1 MQKGYKGLGIWLGLL
16 ALIYIIYSMTISSL
30 FDSEKLVYSDL
41 VGAIKKEQVVSM
53 TINGN
58 SVTAEFIDI
67 DENSPAMPTQ
77 KPVNGE
83 DKKIPTK
90 THKIKIP
97 SIEALYQDVGDE
109 MATLV
114 EEGTLKQEVYESS
127 ISWTTVTNIALIVL
141 IIAMFALSFTK
152 KGGAGNFTKSRA
164 KINIDNKKVT
174 FDDVAGA
181 DEEKEELKELVE
193 FLKNPAKFTSLGA
206 RIPKGVLLVG
216 SPGTGKTLLAKAVAG
231 EADVPFFSISG
242 SDFVELYVGVGASR
256 VRDLFEQAKKNRP
269 CIIFIDEIDAVGRKR
284 GAGMGGGHDEREQT
298 LNQLLVEMD
307 GFGEN
312 EGVIMIAATN
322 RPDILDPALLRPG
335 RFDRQVVVDLPDAVG
350 RKAVL
355 EVHSK
360 NKPIGDDVDLER
372 IAKETTGYSGA
383 DLENLMN
390 EAAIF
395 AARRNNEKI
404 TRKDI
409 EDANLKVMMGAE
421 KKSRVITENEKRLT
435 AYHEAGHAVAAKIL
449 DKDSSVHKVSIVPRG
464 RAGGFTMYLPEED
477 KMYSSKSEMLNQ
489 MVIMLSGRV
498 AEALTMDDIST
509 GASNDLERA
518 TALARKMV
526 VKYGMSD
533 AIGPVSYDEGGE
545 VFLGRDYG
553 HAKNYS
559 EKVAADIDE
568 EVKKILTTQYKRS
581 KELLE
586 EHRNELERVTQ
597 KLLEKETIDSYE
609 FNECFDNDKG
619 GES

>member
-1 MQKGYKGLGIWLGLL
+1 MQKGYKGLGIWLGIL
-16 ALIYIIYSMTISSL
+16 ALMYIIYSMAISSV
-30 FDSEKLVYSDL
+30 FDKEKLVYSDL
-41 VGAIKKEQVVSM
+41 VSAIKKEQVVSM

-58 SVTAEFIDI
+58 TVTAEII
-67 DENSPAMPTQ
+67 DEDKNTNTPPKAPTDDMA
-77 KPVNGE
+77 V
-83 DKKIPTK
+83 PTT

-97 SIEALYQDVGDE
+97 SIDALYQDVGDE

-114 EEGTLKQEVYESS
+114 EEGTLKQEVYESN
-127 ISWTTVTNIALIVL
+127 ISWTTITNIILIVV
-141 IIAMFALSFTK
+141 IIIIFMMSFSR

-164 KINIDNKKVT
+164 KMNIDNKKVT
-174 FDDVAGA
+174 FDNVAGA
-181 DEEKEELKELVE
+181 EEEKEELKELVE
-193 FLKNPAKFTSLGA
+193 FLKNPEKFTALGA

-256 VRDLFEQAKKNRP
+256 VRDLFEQAKRHKP

-312 EGVIMIAATN
+312 DGVIIIAATN
-322 RPDILDPALLRPG
+322 RPDILDSALLRPG

-360 NKPIGDDVDLER
+360 NKPVADDVDLER

-395 AARRNNEKI
+395 AARRNHEKI
-404 TRKDI
+404 TKLDI

-421 KKSRVITENEKRLT
+421 KKSRVITETEKRLT
-435 AYHEAGHAVAAKIL
+435 AYHEAGHAVAAKVL

-464 RAGGFTMYLPEED
+464 RAGGFTMYMPDED
-477 KMYSSKSEMLNQ
+477 KMYSSRNEMLNQ

-518 TALARKMV
+518 TSLARKMV
-526 VKYGMSD
+526 TKYGMSD
-533 AIGPVSYDEGGE
+533 EIGPVCYDEGGE
-545 VFLGRDYG
+545 VFIGRDFG

-559 EKVAADIDE
+559 EKVAADIDG
-568 EVKKILTTQYKRS
+568 EVKRILGEQYKKSEQLLKDHS
-581 KELLE
+581 KELE
-586 EHRNELERVTQ
+586 KVAN
-597 KLLEKETIDSYE
+597 KLLEKETIDSDE
-609 FNECFDNDKG
+609 FNECFTDNEG

>member
-1 MQKGYKGLGIWLGLL
+1 MQKGYKGLGIWLGIL
-16 ALIYIIYSMTISSL
+16 ALMYIIYSMAISSMVNG
-30 FDSEKLVYSDL
+30 EKLVYSDL
-41 VGAIKKEQVVSM
+41 VSAIKKEQVVSM

-58 SVTAEFIDI
+58 TVTAQIID
-67 DENSPAMPTQ
+67 DDKNTNTPPKVPTD
-77 KPVNGE
+77 
-83 DKKIPTK
+83 DKEIPTT

-97 SIEALYQDVGDE
+97 SIEVLYQDVGDE

-114 EEGTLKQEVYESS
+114 EEGTLKQEVYESN
-127 ISWTTVTNIALIVL
+127 ISWSTITNVLLIGVIL
-141 IIAMFALSFTK
+141 VVFLMGFTR
-152 KGGAGNFTKSRA
+152 KGGAPNFTKSRA

-181 DEEKEELKELVE
+181 EEEKEELKELVE
-193 FLKNPAKFTSLGA
+193 FLKNPEKFTALGA

-216 SPGTGKTLLAKAVAG
+216 SPGTGKTLLAKAIAG

-256 VRDLFEQAKKNRP
+256 VRDLFEQAKRHKP

-312 EGVIMIAATN
+312 DGVIMIAATN

-360 NKPIGDDVDLER
+360 NKPVSDDVDLDR
-372 IAKETTGYSGA
+372 IARETTGYSGA

-395 AARRNNEKI
+395 AARRNHTNI
-404 TRKDI
+404 TKQDI

-421 KKSRVITENEKRLT
+421 KKSRVITDREKRLT

-449 DKDSSVHKVSIVPRG
+449 DNESSVHKVSIVPRG
-464 RAGGFTMYLPEED
+464 RAGGFTMYMPDED
-477 KMYSSKSEMLNQ
+477 KMYSSRNEMLNQ

-526 VKYGMSD
+526 TKYGMSD
-533 AIGPVSYDEGGE
+533 TIGPVCYDEGGE
-545 VFLGRDYG
+545 VFIGRDFG

-568 EVKKILTTQYKRS
+568 EVKGILTAQYK
-581 KELLE
+581 KAEKLLKDYA
-586 EHRNELERVTQ
+586 NELELVAK
-597 KLLEKETIDSYE
+597 KLLEKETIDSDE
-609 FNECFDNDKG
+609 FNECFKDDKG